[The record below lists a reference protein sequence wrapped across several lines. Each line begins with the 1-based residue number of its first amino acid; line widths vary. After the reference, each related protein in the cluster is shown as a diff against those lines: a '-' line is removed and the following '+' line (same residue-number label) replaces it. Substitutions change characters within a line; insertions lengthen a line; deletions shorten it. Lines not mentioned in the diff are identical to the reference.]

1 MMKNAKPSK
10 SQKPL
15 NMGIPM
21 EISRLDAP
29 RPPKRAPKFLV
40 QGDSNRLRY

>member
-1 MMKNAKPSK
+1 MKSVKAVKT
-10 SQKPL
+10 SQKST
-15 NMGIPM
+15 M
-21 EISRLDAP
+21 EMPIEIAKLDAP

>member
-1 MMKNAKPSK
+1 MKSTKPSK
-10 SQKPL
+10 NPKPL
-15 NMGIPM
+15 NMGMSM
-21 EISRLDAP
+21 EISKLDAP

>member
-1 MMKNAKPSK
+1 MKAVKTVKTSQESTIEMPLEIAK
-10 SQKPL
+10 
-15 NMGIPM
+15 
-21 EISRLDAP
+21 LDAP